1 MNRAPQTSVL
11 FHVKT
16 DQVDRRSLREFARM
30 AQGQVADG
38 RSFCCLIAD
47 DAELR
52 RLNREFRNQDHATDV
67 LSFPSDH
74 TLGDIAI
81 SLDRAREQASALGHT
96 AQQELQILL
105 LHGLLHLTGLDHEN
119 DRGEMARAERR
130 WRKHFGL
137 PAGLIERV
145 S

>member
-1 MNRAPQTSVL
+1 M
-11 FHVKT
+11 
-16 DQVDRRSLREFARM
+16 
-30 AQGQVADG
+30 
-38 RSFCCLIAD
+38 
-47 DAELR
+47 
-52 RLNREFRNQDHATDV
+52 NREFRNQDHATDV

>member
-1 MNRAPQTSVL
+1 MLT
-11 FHVKT
+11 
-16 DQVDRRSLREFARM
+16 RE
-30 AQGQVADG
+30 VADG

-47 DAELR
+47 DEELR

-81 SLDRAREQASALGHT
+81 SLDRAQEQASALGHS
-96 AQQELQILL
+96 AEQELQILM
-105 LHGLLHLTGLDHEN
+105 LHGLLHLTGLNHED

-130 WRKHFGL
+130 WRQRFGL
-137 PAGLIERV
+137 PAGLIERAA